1 MIEYGDTL
9 FEDFDLSGYDTT
21 EYKPYLHYF
30 DANSEFEEEYF
41 GDGYYE
47 PWVSFTSGDSLVHYN
62 KKPIEEYL
70 TIEALTNGGIGWKS
84 NDGNISKTI
93 EYSKN
98 GRDWTEITSS
108 VGGVW
113 ISVNAG
119 DILFFRGSNQQYA
132 EVIDPE
138 AEDVYSSSNVRT
150 ASFRPTCDYKVY
162 GNIMSLIRKTPEEF
176 SNLKNLTGDCN
187 FFGMFSGDGKL
198 KSIDGLVLPATGIT
212 NACYGYMFV
221 HGGFQSAVEILP
233 AKEIKE
239 SCYRAMFNE
248 CQGLK
253 TLPELPYTNVA
264 DSCFRRMFYGCS
276 SLTGVPADYLNVSA
290 LQNTYA
296 CYSSMFYNC
305 SSLVSAP
312 KLNSTTLGRSSYYG
326 MFYNTALRTAP
337 ELPATKLTEMC
348 YQAMFGNCKYLASTP
363 VLQIDE
369 MADQCCENM
378 FSGCT
383 SLTAA
388 PISFNSEEV
397 YAGCC
402 RSMFSMCSS
411 LTGVPFDLPAK
422 HVHDSCYYTMFYGC
436 TNLTKAP
443 KILAETGANGGYPMT
458 GMFEECSSLDSL
470 TCLCTDFNGYT
481 STNNWLKNVK
491 EPGTFYKNPLVD
503 EYTVR
508 HNVAAGGTRM
518 PDSWTIVDY
527 VPGN

>member
-1 MIEYGDTL
+1 MIDYDNLYSNE
-9 FEDFDLSGYDTT
+9 SIQGYDVS
-21 EYKPYLHYF
+21 EYRKHMRYYKVNE
-30 DANSEFEEEYF
+30 AFEEEYW
-41 GDGYYE
+41 GPEYLE
-47 PWVSFTSGDSLVHYN
+47 PWVSYTTGDSLVHYN
-62 KKPIEEYL
+62 KKPIGEYL
-70 TIEALTNGGIGWKS
+70 TIEALTNGGIVWKS
-84 NDGNISKTI
+84 SDGNISKTI

-132 EVIDPE
+132 EVIDPD

-162 GNIMSLIRKTPEEF
+162 GNIMSLIRRTPEEF
-176 SNLKNLTGDCN
+176 ANLKNLAGDCN

-198 KSIDGLVLPATGIT
+198 KSIDGLELPATGIT

-221 HGGFQSAVEILP
+221 NGGFQSAVEILP

-248 CQGLK
+248 CHALK

-276 SLTGVPADYLNVSA
+276 SLTGVPADYLNVTA
-290 LQNTYA
+290 LQGTYA

-305 SSLVSAP
+305 SSLASAP
-312 KLNSTTLGRSSYYG
+312 RLNSTTLGRSSYYG

-348 YQAMFGNCKYLASTP
+348 YQAMFGECKYLTSTP

-378 FSGCT
+378 FKGCT

-388 PISFNSEEV
+388 PITLNETRTFS
-397 YAGCC
+397 GCC
-402 RSMFSMCSS
+402 RSMFAGCET
-411 LTGVPFDLPAK
+411 LTGVPFDLPGNHLVNA
-422 HVHDSCYYTMFYGC
+422 CYDGMFSAC
-436 TNLTKAP
+436 TNLITAP
-443 KILAETGANGGYPMT
+443 KIMAESGDYGWPMKN
-458 GMFEECSSLDSL
+458 MFDGCSNLDSV
-470 TCLCTDFNGYT
+470 TCLCIDYHNYQFTE
-481 STNNWLKNVK
+481 NWLRGAK
-491 EPGTFYKNPLVD
+491 EPGTFYKNPNAT
-503 EYTVR
+503 EASITSR
-508 HNVAAGGTRM
+508 IPST
-518 PDSWTIVDY
+518 WTIVDY

>member
-70 TIEALTNGGIGWKS
+70 TIEALANGGIGWKS

-162 GNIMSLIRKTPEEF
+162 GNIMSLIRRTPEEF
-176 SNLKNLTGDCN
+176 ANLKNLAGDCN

-248 CQGLK
+248 CHALK

-276 SLTGVPADYLNVSA
+276 SLTGVPADYLNVTA
-290 LQNTYA
+290 LQDSYA

-305 SSLVSAP
+305 TSLASAP
-312 KLNSTTLGRSSYYG
+312 QLNSTTLGRSSYYG

-348 YQAMFGNCKYLASTP
+348 YQSMFQDCKNLLETP
-363 VLQIDE
+363 VIQVNE
-369 MADQCCENM
+369 MSGQSCQEM
-378 FSGCT
+378 FSGCE

-388 PISFNSEEV
+388 PITINVLDTFAET
-397 YAGCC
+397 GCC
-402 RSMFSMCSS
+402 RGMFAGCVS
-411 LTGVPFDLPAK
+411 LTGVQFDLPTKNMTNA
-422 HVHDSCYYTMFYGC
+422 CYEGMFSGC
-436 TNLTKAP
+436 TNLTVAP
-443 KILAETGANGGYPMT
+443 KILAETGAGPHTWPMKDMFNG
-458 GMFEECSSLDSL
+458 CSKLDNI
-470 TCLCTDFNGYT
+470 TCLCVDIDGYQ
-481 STNNWLKNVK
+481 STYDWLSGVK
-491 EPGTFYKNPLVD
+491 EPGTFYKNPNAS
-503 EYTVR
+503 EASITSR
-508 HNVAAGGTRM
+508 IPST
-518 PDSWTIVDY
+518 WTIVDY